1 MRRAGWEGAL
11 KIKAIVVCLA
21 VVAIAVAA
29 CLSFSWRKEASP
41 ADSQS
46 KEGKPAAKIAEP
58 KRGKAVVGK
67 RAAKPSKKAD
77 KTTAKKAKRKRIRVA
92 DTYTPE
98 ERRLADDLQEASN
111 ANDLGEVRKAVA
123 EIMSQKNAELKNEAI
138 SALGFFGKDALSDL
152 MKFLKDPSLEVVDSA
167 TETISSALSELEDE
181 ENGFKAEFI
190 STLLSIEGLCGKDAI
205 DTFAGQLESLG
216 SSDEKLA
223 VQTMVQLIEDG
234 KVDKKVKARLKE
246 AYEFVTSEE
255 YTTFEAAE
263 KWWNQKT
270 EEEAAEAAED
280 SEADDDK
287 PRDDVKDDSDNDD
300 KGAQT

>member
-1 MRRAGWEGAL
+1 MKR
-11 KIKAIVVCLA
+11 KAIVA
-21 VVAIAVAA
+21 MIVVAVAA
-29 CLSFSWRKEASP
+29 VAAVALFKVFSSNDKDRNAPP
-41 ADSQS
+41 A
-46 KEGKPAAKIAEP
+46 KPAIVKTDVATPGAIADKSKAK
-58 KRGKAVVGK
+58 K
-67 RAAKPSKKAD
+67 RARKHRVRGTNNVSRV
-77 KTTAKKAKRKRIRVA
+77 KRKIMPRVPIE
-92 DTYTPE
+92 DPYTLA
-98 ERRLADDLQEASN
+98 ERRLADKLQDASDD
-111 ANDLGEVRKAVA
+111 NDLSKVRKAVA